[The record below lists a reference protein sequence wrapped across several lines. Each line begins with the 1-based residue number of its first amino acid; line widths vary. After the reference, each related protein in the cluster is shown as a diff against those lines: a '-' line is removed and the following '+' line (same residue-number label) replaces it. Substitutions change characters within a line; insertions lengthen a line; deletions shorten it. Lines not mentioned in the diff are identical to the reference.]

1 MLACFYWAK
10 SQSHDFKNHIIAF
23 YTQKNI
29 RWPNFMKIEQFVFSN
44 DLAQDSVTV
53 KNANFSVHKIFTFL
67 RNKAILWLINRV
79 KLIKININSFW
90 KVRQ

>member
-1 MLACFYWAK
+1 
-10 SQSHDFKNHIIAF
+10 
-23 YTQKNI
+23 
-29 RWPNFMKIEQFVFSN
+29 MKIEQFVFSN

-53 KNANFSVHKIFTFL
+53 KNANFSVHEIFTFL
-67 RNKAILWLINRV
+67 RNKAILWLINQV

>member
-1 MLACFYWAK
+1 MTSKTTSLHFTPK
-10 SQSHDFKNHIIAF
+10 KNM
-23 YTQKNI
+23 

-67 RNKAILWLINRV
+67 RNKAILWFINQV
-79 KLIKININSFW
+79 KLIKININSF
-90 KVRQ
+90 

>member
-1 MLACFYWAK
+1 MTSKTTSLHFTPKK
-10 SQSHDFKNHIIAF
+10 SM
-23 YTQKNI
+23 

-67 RNKAILWLINRV
+67 RNKAILWLINQV
-79 KLIKININSFW
+79 KLIKININSF
-90 KVRQ
+90 